1 MENLVA
7 DSISINKQ
15 VVHTIDIWF
24 WVAIIEIFII
34 LYLASRLMAHSKKG
48 HIRVK
53 DQLKTDPV
61 DLSNTINSAFNSK
74 PLYDKLKVKCH
85 PDRFANTSLEDK
97 ANELF
102 QEIQANKYNY
112 NKLKELEEKAVK
124 VLNIK
129 F

>member
-1 MENLVA
+1 MNNLVS

-24 WVAIIEIFII
+24 WVAIIEIFVI
-34 LYLASRLMAHSKKG
+34 LYLASRLMTHSKKG
-48 HIRVK
+48 HMRVK
-53 DQLKTDPV
+53 DQLKKDPI

-85 PDRFANTSLEDK
+85 PDRFANTFLEDK

-102 QEIQANKYNY
+102 QEIQENKYNY

-124 VLNIK
+124 DLNIK